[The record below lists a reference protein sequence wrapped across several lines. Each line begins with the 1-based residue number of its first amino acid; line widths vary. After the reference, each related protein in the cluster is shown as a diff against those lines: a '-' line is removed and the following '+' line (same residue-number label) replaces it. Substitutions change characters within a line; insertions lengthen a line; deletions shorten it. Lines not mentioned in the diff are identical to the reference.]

1 MSDSTAST
9 PAGTTTIPAATPAVP
24 SADAPDGASGDVP
37 DVPGGL
43 SAPSGEAPSGA
54 PEMPADL
61 LRIARAVRGFM
72 PDDEGR
78 ALYET
83 AFAYGTRFGADV
95 PLLEIG
101 SYCGKSAVYFGAAAR
116 ETGSTVV
123 TVDHH
128 HGSEENQSGWEYHDP
143 SLVDPCTGRMD
154 TMPSFRKTIA
164 AAGLEDVVVAIVGTS
179 ATVSRFWRTPL
190 ALLFIDGGHAEDL
203 AQADYTGWAHHVA
216 PGGALVIH
224 DVFPDPADGGQAP
237 YHVYLRALASG
248 DFEERLV
255 VGSLRVLERVS

>member
-1 MSDSTAST
+1 
-9 PAGTTTIPAATPAVP
+9 
-24 SADAPDGASGDVP
+24 
-37 DVPGGL
+37 
-43 SAPSGEAPSGA
+43 
-54 PEMPADL
+54 MPADL